1 MSAADEYAREFATEL
16 AHLLNGG
23 GEGALNDAY
32 ELGRKARADGLGIL
46 DVIAFHHD
54 ATLQVLRER
63 NGTLEPAA
71 VLRNASSLLN
81 EALSPF
87 EMSFKCID
95 CGVAFWFENASWS
108 TGGMAEWHLSSCS
121 REDASHVCRA
131 PGPSYGRRG

>member
-1 MSAADEYAREFATEL
+1 MDTRKWGFEFTEARQRLF
-16 AHLLNGG
+16 
-23 GEGALNDAY
+23 
-32 ELGRKARADGLGIL
+32 
-46 DVIAFHHD
+46 
-54 ATLQVLRER
+54 
-63 NGTLEPAA
+63 
-71 VLRNASSLLN
+71 ASSDFH
-81 EALSPF
+81 ALRGSGHDLKDGVVLTSVSDVPF